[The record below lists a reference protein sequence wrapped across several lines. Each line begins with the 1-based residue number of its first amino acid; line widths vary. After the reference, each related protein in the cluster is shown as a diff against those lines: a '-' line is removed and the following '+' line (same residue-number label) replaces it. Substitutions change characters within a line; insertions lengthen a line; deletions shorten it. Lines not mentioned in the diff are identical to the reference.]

1 MKPVSILILLVGLA
15 AAAPGPAVASLSRD
29 EKIVAAIKERLG
41 THEAAPVEPVRNP
54 LSRFPRGKQTSFGFL
69 AD

>member
-41 THEAAPVEPVRNP
+41 TLEAAPVEPVRNP
-54 LSRFPRGKQTSFGFL
+54 LSLTLPPSKTN
-69 AD
+69 